1 MIGVMGDWE
10 QFLHEASWFSRRAEN
25 VAVVAARPW
34 TRGSVDD
41 LPQLSALLATAT
53 LTPISVGGA
62 AYELLAWGSPDDRR
76 GWLCHPPPLAV
87 DGHCVAQI
95 HQSFWKLCGGIV
107 EWFGEPATWWNNQY
121 EVLTVSATREG
132 VAEALAAYEWIWRD
146 DGLEI
151 PIDPDE
157 YYAAAVEANGNLTL
171 AHRDDG
177 RLLLFAPD
185 HDFTG
190 VTPLAGCPPQS
201 LLTIDDVPDLGTW
214 VEVCAAAWRG
224 H

>member
-1 MIGVMGDWE
+1 MIGAMGDWE
-10 QFLHEASWFSRRAEN
+10 QFRHEVSWFVRPGES
-25 VAVVAARPW
+25 VAVGDVQSW

-41 LPQLSALLATAT
+41 LPQLSALLASAT
-53 LTPISVGGA
+53 LTPVSLGGR
-62 AYELLAWGSPDDRR
+62 AYELLAWGSAGDRR
-76 GWLCHPPPLAV
+76 GWLCHPPPAV
-87 DGHCVAQI
+87 DGRSVA
-95 HQSFWKLCGGIV
+95 HVHKSFWKLCGGIV
-107 EWFGEPATWWNNQY
+107 ERFGEPDTWWNNQN
-121 EVLTVSATREG
+121 EVLTVDATRQRF
-132 VAEALAAYEWIWRD
+132 ADALAAYAWIWHD

-185 HDFTG
+185 HGFAD
-190 VTPLAGCPPQS
+190 VTPLAGCPPYS

-214 VEVCAAAWRG
+214 IEVCAAAWRG
-224 H
+224 Q